1 MTGYFEGTELKPV
14 VMHYVTESLIWNVV
28 EEDDR
33 FSLEGGTSS
42 FLLSQLDKAE
52 LLDWQLQFDHS
63 DAYEKDSL
71 VTVYITYPEMW
82 SSSDDP
88 LTYGEQPYENLAAL
102 TQALDLPLKAPPN
115 ITVTVVFP
123 LRNCCY
129 STIVPSQHFPQMGS
143 RCRKVK
149 IHRPSIL

>member
-63 DAYEKDSL
+63 DAYEK
-71 VTVYITYPEMW
+71 T
-82 SSSDDP
+82 
-88 LTYGEQPYENLAAL
+88 AL
-102 TQALDLPLKAPPN
+102 
-115 ITVTVVFP
+115 
-123 LRNCCY
+123 
-129 STIVPSQHFPQMGS
+129 
-143 RCRKVK
+143 
-149 IHRPSIL
+149 